1 MLKSRNSGKFN
12 MVFKFKAK
20 YGYFKEENINTDV
33 KNTNY
38 SAKKQAREL

>member
-20 YGYFKEENINTDV
+20 YGYFKEENINADV